1 MSAAKL
7 EVDAIKDGEI
17 LKVPSKPKSGSVI
30 VQAEIWKWDDKCMV
44 AIELTQNKQAL
55 SSKLLAFLD

>member
-17 LKVPSKPKSGSVI
+17 LKVPSKPKSGGVI
-30 VQAEIWKWDDKCMV
+30 LQAEIWKCHLWDDKCMV
-44 AIELTQNKQAL
+44 AIELTQNKQAI
-55 SSKLLAFLD
+55 LAFLD